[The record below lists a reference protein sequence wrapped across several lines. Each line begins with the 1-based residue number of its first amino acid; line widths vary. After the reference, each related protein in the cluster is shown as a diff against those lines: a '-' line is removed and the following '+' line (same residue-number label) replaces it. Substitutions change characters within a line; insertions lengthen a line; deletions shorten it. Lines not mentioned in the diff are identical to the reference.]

1 MTRVGDECPCC
12 RGRSLRSFWKDG
24 KFMSVAFTKWPERYV
39 WSFQVTRLL
48 GLADFGGSDVTEV
61 YETVQRISLDDPRSW
76 DRAWLETAELVEDRG
91 RRAEAQGNWI
101 SARNFYQRATNY
113 YRAAQFFLVPKDPER
128 IRILRKIDD
137 VFDSAAR
144 YFPVVPEK
152 VFIPY
157 EGQEL
162 PGYLWRVPN
171 PVATVI
177 QLNGGDEISSENW
190 FTAGSTFVE
199 AGYNYFVFEGPGV
212 GLTLLEKRIPRRP
225 DTENYLGPAID
236 FLESKSDWTRTP
248 FILVGTSFGSFDVLR
263 AASFER
269 RTAAAIASSPA
280 YKLDWASLVKWMSP
294 EFREY
299 AHETVGAK
307 DIDELV
313 NDPKFGFS
321 LEGALPNMSCPLLLI
336 QGDEELLVQP
346 QPLSQFL
353 RIYEEAGTDDKKM
366 VFVEK
371 SGRLGGIEH
380 CQKDNVHIQHDIWFN
395 WLGARGLGPAP
406 RQIA

>member
-1 MTRVGDECPCC
+1 
-12 RGRSLRSFWKDG
+12 
-24 KFMSVAFTKWPERYV
+24 MSVAFSRWPERYV

-61 YETVQRISLDDPRSW
+61 LETCDRISLDDNQSW
-76 DRAWLETAELVEDRG
+76 DRAWLQTAELVEERG

-113 YRAAQFFLVPKDPER
+113 YRAAQFFLVPKNPDR
-128 IRILRKIDD
+128 LRILRKIDE
-137 VFDSAAR
+137 VFEAAAR
-144 YFPVVPEK
+144 YLPVAPEK

-157 EGQEL
+157 EGKEL

-171 PVATVI
+171 AVATVI

-212 GLTLLEKRIPRRP
+212 GLTLLEKRVPRRP
-225 DTENYLGPAID
+225 DTEHYVGPAID
-236 FLESKSDWTRTP
+236 FLESRNDWVQTP
-248 FILVGTSFGSFDVLR
+248 YVLVGTSFGSFDVLR
-263 AASFER
+263 AASFEK

-280 YKLDWASLVKWMSP
+280 YRLDWANLVKWMSP

-307 DIDELV
+307 DLDELV
-313 NDPKFGFS
+313 NDPQFGFS
-321 LEGALPNMSCPLLLI
+321 LEGALPHMSCPLLLI

-346 QPLSQFL
+346 TPLSQFL
-353 RIYEEAGTDDKKM
+353 RIYEEAGTENKKM

-380 CQKDNVHIQHDIWFN
+380 CQKDNVHLQHDIWFN
-395 WLGARGLGPAP
+395 WLGALGLGPAP
-406 RQIA
+406 RAAA